1 MLITEPHKLGNHAR
15 TEKDVYEDIQ
25 NPEARNLNSKI
36 NVCVYCIY
44 IYTQQLKIEF
54 QADNL
59 GGAHWRL
66 AAQSEVQ
73 LSKKNGKGDPQ
84 RPPGEEKRP
93 QLLPK
98 FTHHPNW
105 VLLEGPSQ
113 DPYKPAAGRIVFRMC
128 QERRSRASAAFLSK
142 ADQEPRFGRIPCGS
156 KIDLT
161 LGWERHIRGDPPV
174 AAVNF
179 NKCFLAS
186 ALAIFKRKVY
196 SLPQA
201 P

>member
-1 MLITEPHKLGNHAR
+1 MNPTLRVVLITEPHKLGNHAR

-73 LSKKNGKGDPQ
+73 LSKKKW
-84 RPPGEEKRP
+84 KR
-93 QLLPK
+93 
-98 FTHHPNW
+98 
-105 VLLEGPSQ
+105 GPSTTSWRREKTPTPSQ
-113 DPYKPAAGRIVFRMC
+113 IYTPPELGAAGR
-128 QERRSRASAAFLSK
+128 
-142 ADQEPRFGRIPCGS
+142 
-156 KIDLT
+156 
-161 LGWERHIRGDPPV
+161 
-174 AAVNF
+174 
-179 NKCFLAS
+179 
-186 ALAIFKRKVY
+186 
-196 SLPQA
+196 SLPGPIQTRRRQDRFPNVPGA
-201 P
+201 KIESKRRFSIQGRPRAALRAHSVWQQN